1 MDYDVFLAFAR
12 SRRSIRRY
20 ADTSVARSQV
30 EQLIEAACWAPSNHN
45 RQGWKFVVFDDPQEI
60 RRLAGQVRDFVKRSV
75 AGSARLAPGQA
86 EEVVHY
92 AGGFDQAPVVI
103 LIMHKNSPA
112 IGRSL
117 LQTATSD
124 LVSGEALSAAMACQN
139 LLLAAQAMGLGA
151 CVMTAPL
158 LAGEVW
164 TSLKGLP
171 LGFEPTCLVT
181 VGHPLETPDA
191 PRRKRLEHVVEYKGV
206 P

>member
-20 ADTSVARSQV
+20 ADNRVPRSQIDR
-30 EQLIEAACWAPSNHN
+30 LIEAACWAPSNHN
-45 RQGWKFVVFDDPQEI
+45 RQGWKFMVFDDPQEI
-60 RRLAGQVRDFVKRSV
+60 RRLAEEVRDFVKRSV
-75 AGSARLAPGQA
+75 SNSPRLAPGQA

-103 LIMHKNSPA
+103 LVMHKKSPS

-124 LVSGEALSAAMACQN
+124 LVSGEVLSAAMACQN
-139 LLLAAQAMGLGA
+139 LLLAAHAMGLGA

-164 TSLKGLP
+164 ASLKDLP
-171 LGFEPTCLVT
+171 LGLEPTCLVT
-181 VGHPLETPDA
+181 VGHPFETPDA
-191 PRRKRLEHVVEYKGV
+191 PRRKRLEHVMEYR
-206 P
+206 